1 LQEIRSVMYEDHVK
15 ESVEATTVLMEQS
28 NHILKDGYHEDAA
41 PISRN
46 FFEEERNTVMA
57 GDLRQDNRDRK
68 KKQSEMNVYE
78 ERRSSAVRSQLS

>member
-1 LQEIRSVMYEDHVK
+1 MLYEDHVK
-15 ESVEATTVLMEQS
+15 ESVEATTVLMDQS

-57 GDLRQDNRDRK
+57 GDLRQDNRDRLSK
-68 KKQSEMNVYE
+68 VGLNHMTPQPTVAETEAVY
-78 ERRSSAVRSQLS
+78 LG